1 MPTFK
6 ENGAEL
12 TLSLWRGIAA
22 PKGTPDAVISRLE
35 SAFTTAAQS
44 AEFREFAAKVGA
56 VVEIRRAREFDT
68 FIAQED
74 RDLAALMEQIGLKK
88 Q

>member
-6 ENGAEL
+6 ESGVDLA
-12 TLSLWRGIAA
+12 LSLWRGIAA
-22 PKGTPDAVISRLE
+22 PKGTPDAVIARLE
-35 SAFTTAAQS
+35 RAFTTAAQS

-56 VVEIRRAREFDT
+56 AVEIRRAREFDA

>member
-1 MPTFK
+1 M
-6 ENGAEL
+6 
-12 TLSLWRGIAA
+12 IA
-22 PKGTPDAVISRLE
+22 RLE
-35 SAFTTAAQS
+35 RAFTAAAQS

-56 VVEIRRAREFDT
+56 AVEIRGARDFDA

-74 RDLAALMEQIGLKK
+74 RDLGALMEQIGLKK